1 MVGLDIS
8 LMFSDKPKTKTFTG
22 TVTLKT
28 GETKAFDFSA
38 KDKMADILTP
48 NTRYTVRVSED
59 KGDLSK
65 VTYDTT
71 KYILDFATGENS
83 EVLSDSIYILA
94 GEDIGV
100 FG

>member
-1 MVGLDIS
+1 MDEPTEARIY
-8 LMFSDKPKTKTFTG
+8 DG

-38 KDKMADILTP
+38 KDKMADVLTP

-71 KYILDFATGENS
+71 KYILGFETDGNA
-83 EVLSDSIYILA
+83 VVDYIWLQKRR
-94 GEDIGV
+94 IV
-100 FG
+100 RMIILN